1 MAKDFTYFA
10 GTLPMLFFGE
20 KPALSLAAFDED
32 ARRLTGDATADL
44 LQKVSLFRED
54 AADMPKAVRKF
65 YDWENALRNTLLD
78 MRKKFR
84 SDAADY
90 KRNNPDFYSEIAP
103 ALAQIAAMSDLMEAE
118 KAIDTLRWKTL
129 DDFSVGHYTD
139 FTALAFYRI
148 KLLILEKYVPRT
160 AEAGN
165 QALEKILSGL
175 MSANTTN

>member
-84 SDAADY
+84 S
-90 KRNNPDFYSEIAP
+90 N
-103 ALAQIAAMSDLMEAE
+103 
-118 KAIDTLRWKTL
+118 
-129 DDFSVGHYTD
+129 
-139 FTALAFYRI
+139 
-148 KLLILEKYVPRT
+148 LLP
-160 AEAGN
+160 
-165 QALEKILSGL
+165 
-175 MSANTTN
+175 